1 MRIGKLRHRVRIE
14 RPDLTQDPNTGE
26 MVNGWALV
34 RVAWASIEPLSAR
47 EFIAAGA
54 AQSQVSARITLRH
67 RGDITPDMRLVYRG
81 KVYNIEGVLPDP
93 KSGLHYVT
101 LPVSEGV
108 TDGG

>member
-14 RPDLTQDPNTGE
+14 RPDLTQDPATGE
-26 MVNGWALV
+26 MVAGWALV
-34 RVAWASIEPLSAR
+34 RSAWASVEPLSAR

-54 AQSQVSARITLRH
+54 NQSQLSARITMRH
-67 RGDITPDMRLVYRG
+67 KGDITPDMRIIHRG
-81 KVYNIEGVLPDP
+81 HEYNIEGVLPDP

-101 LPVSEGV
+101 IPVSEGV